1 MGGQMVDKSEGQ
13 YGRLQKFILLVFFGG
28 WIGAVVVFALFMR
41 AWIPD
46 VDLKADL
53 AAIEEADTDEANLDG
68 PLPPSLQPLSGPLPA
83 FPVSGSVYVPLY
95 SSLYVGGRRS
105 LKNLSA
111 TLSLRNTS
119 ADQALIVTSV
129 TYFDGNGKAVVELLD
144 VPHVLAPMATAE
156 FYTDQNSTSG
166 GPVATVILGWGA
178 ETSAAPPP
186 PLIEAVILGNYG
198 AKSISFVSRG
208 ESRP

>member
-1 MGGQMVDKSEGQ
+1 MVEKSEGQ

-28 WIGAVVVFALFMR
+28 WIGAVVAFALFMR

-53 AAIEEADTDEANLDG
+53 AAIEEADTEEANLDG
-68 PLPPSLQPLSGPLPA
+68 PLPPTLQPLSGPLPA

-144 VPHVLAPMATAE
+144 VPHVLGPMATAE
-156 FYTDQNSTSG
+156 FYTDQSSTSG
-166 GPVATVILGWGA
+166 GPVATVIVGWGA
-178 ETSAAPPP
+178 EASDAP

>member
-1 MGGQMVDKSEGQ
+1 MVEKSEGQ

-129 TYFDGNGKAVVELLD
+129 TYFDGIGKAVVELLD

-156 FYTDQNSTSG
+156 FYTNQSSTSG
-166 GPVATVILGWGA
+166 GPVAAVIVGWGA
-178 ETSAAPPP
+178 ETSIAP

-208 ESRP
+208 ETRP

>member
-1 MGGQMVDKSEGQ
+1 MVDKSEGQ

-28 WIGAVVVFALFMR
+28 WIGAVVAFALFMR

-68 PLPPSLQPLSGPLPA
+68 PLPPSLQPLKGSLPA
-83 FPVSGSVYVPLY
+83 LPISGSVYVPLY
-95 SSLYVGGRRS
+95 SSLYVGGQRS

-156 FYTDQNSTSG
+156 FYTDQSGASG
-166 GPVATVILGWGA
+166 GPVAAVIVGWGA
-178 ETSAAPPP
+178 ETSVAP

>member
-1 MGGQMVDKSEGQ
+1 MVDKSEGQ

-28 WIGAVVVFALFMR
+28 WIGAVVAFALFMR

-53 AAIEEADTDEANLDG
+53 AAIEEADTEEANLDG
-68 PLPPSLQPLSGPLPA
+68 PLPPSLQPLKGPLPA
-83 FPVSGSVYVPLY
+83 LPISGSVYVPLY
-95 SSLYVGGRRS
+95 SSLYVGGQRS

-156 FYTDQNSTSG
+156 FYTDQSSTSG
-166 GPVATVILGWGA
+166 GPVAAVIVGWGA
-178 ETSAAPPP
+178 ETSITP
-186 PLIEAVILGNYG
+186 PLIEAVILGKYG

-208 ESRP
+208 ESRR

>member
-1 MGGQMVDKSEGQ
+1 MVEKSEGQ

-28 WIGAVVVFALFMR
+28 WIGAVVAFALFMR

-53 AAIEEADTDEANLDG
+53 AAIEEADTEEANLDG
-68 PLPPSLQPLSGPLPA
+68 PLPPTLQPLSGPLPA

-156 FYTDQNSTSG
+156 FYTDQSSTSG
-166 GPVATVILGWGA
+166 GPVATVIVGWGA
-178 ETSAAPPP
+178 ETSAAPPRSS
-186 PLIEAVILGNYG
+186 
-198 AKSISFVSRG
+198 KR
-208 ESRP
+208 

>member
-1 MGGQMVDKSEGQ
+1 MVEKSEGQ
-13 YGRLQKFILLVFFGG
+13 YGRLKKFILLVFFIG

-53 AAIEEADTDEANLDG
+53 AAIEETDTDEANLDG
-68 PLPPSLQPLSGPLPA
+68 PLPSVLQPLSGPLPA
-83 FPVSGSVYVPLY
+83 LAISGSVYVPLY

-119 ADQALIVTSV
+119 ADKALIVTSV

-156 FYTDQNSTSG
+156 IYADQSSTSG
-166 GPVATVILGWGA
+166 GPVATVIVGWGA
-178 ETSAAPPP
+178 ETSVAP

-208 ESRP
+208 ESSP

>member
-13 YGRLQKFILLVFFGG
+13 YGRLQKFILLVFFVG

-41 AWIPD
+41 IWIPD

-53 AAIEEADTDEANLDG
+53 AAIEEADTEEANLDG
-68 PLPPSLQPLSGPLPA
+68 PLPPSLQPLTGPLPA

-95 SSLYVGGRRS
+95 SSLYVGGQRS

-119 ADQALIVTSV
+119 ADQALIVTSM

-144 VPHVLAPMATAE
+144 VPHVPAPMATAE
-156 FYTDQNSTSG
+156 FYTDQSGTSG
-166 GPVATVILGWGA
+166 GPVATVIVGWGA
-178 ETSAAPPP
+178 ETSVDP

-198 AKSISFVSRG
+198 AKSISFISRG
-208 ESRP
+208 ENRP

>member
-1 MGGQMVDKSEGQ
+1 MVEKSEGQ
-13 YGRLQKFILLVFFGG
+13 YGRLKKFILLVFFIG
-28 WIGAVVVFALFMR
+28 WLGAVVVFALFMR
-41 AWIPD
+41 AWIPE

-68 PLPPSLQPLSGPLPA
+68 PLPPSLQPLTGPLPA
-83 FPVSGSVYVPLY
+83 LPISGSVYVPLY
-95 SSLYVGGRRS
+95 SSLYVGGQRS

-119 ADQALIVTSV
+119 ADQALTVTSV

-156 FYTDQNSTSG
+156 FYTDQSGTSG
-166 GPVATVILGWGA
+166 GPVAAVIVKWGA
-178 ETSAAPPP
+178 ETSVAP

-208 ESRP
+208 ETRP

>member
-1 MGGQMVDKSEGQ
+1 MVDKSEGQ
-13 YGRLQKFILLVFFGG
+13 YGRLQKFILLVFFVG

-156 FYTDQNSTSG
+156 FYADQSSTSG
-166 GPVATVILGWGA
+166 GSVATVIVGWGA
-178 ETSAAPPP
+178 ETSVAP

>member
-1 MGGQMVDKSEGQ
+1 MVEKSEGQ
-13 YGRLQKFILLVFFGG
+13 YGRLQRFILLVFFLG
-28 WIGAVVVFALFMR
+28 WIGAVAAFALFMR

-46 VDLKADL
+46 IDLKADL
-53 AAIEEADTDEANLDG
+53 AAIEEADTNEADFDR
-68 PLPPSLQPLSGPLPA
+68 PLPPALQALTGSLPA
-83 FPVSGSVYVPLY
+83 FTASGAVYVPLY
-95 SSLYVGGRRS
+95 ASLYVGGSRS

-119 ADQALIVTSV
+119 ADKALIVTSV

-156 FYTDQNSTSG
+156 FYTDQSGTSG
-166 GPVATVILGWGA
+166 GPVAAVIVGWGA
-178 ETSAAPPP
+178 ETSIAPL
-186 PLIEAVILGNYG
+186 LIEAVILGNYG

-208 ESRP
+208 ENRP

>member
-1 MGGQMVDKSEGQ
+1 MVEKSDGQS
-13 YGRLQKFILLVFFGG
+13 GRRQRFILLVFFLG
-28 WIGAVVVFALFMR
+28 WIGAVAAFALFMR

-46 VDLKADL
+46 IDLKADL
-53 AAIEEADTDEANLDG
+53 AAIEEADTNQEDLDG
-68 PLPPSLQPLSGPLPA
+68 PLPPALQPLTGPSPV
-83 FPVSGSVYVPLY
+83 FSVSGSVYVPLY

-119 ADQALIVTSV
+119 ADQALVVTSV
-129 TYFDGNGKAVVELLD
+129 AYFDENGKAVVELLD

-156 FYTDQNSTSG
+156 FYTDQSSMRG
-166 GPVATVILGWGA
+166 GPAATVIVTWGA
-178 ETSAAPPP
+178 ETSISP

-208 ESRP
+208 ENHP

>member
-1 MGGQMVDKSEGQ
+1 MSVRFTLFVMF
-13 YGRLQKFILLVFFGG
+13 LG
-28 WIGAVVVFALFMR
+28 WMAIVVVFSLTMR
-41 AWIPD
+41 VWIPD

-53 AAIEEADTDEANLDG
+53 AAIEEADTDQVNLDR
-68 PLPPSLQPLSGPLPA
+68 PLPPALQPLTGPLPA

-119 ADQALIVTSV
+119 SDKILVVTSV
-129 TYFDGNGKAVVELLD
+129 AYFDEKGEAVAKLLD

-156 FYTDQNSTSG
+156 FYTDQSATSG
-166 GPVATVILGWGA
+166 GPVAAVVVRWGA
-178 ETSAAPPP
+178 ETSITP
-186 PLIEAVILGNYG
+186 PLIEAVILGSYG

-208 ESRP
+208 ENRP

>member
-1 MGGQMVDKSEGQ
+1 MVEKSEGQ
-13 YGRLQKFILLVFFGG
+13 YGRLQRFILLVFFGG
-28 WIGAVVVFALFMR
+28 WIGAVVAFALFMR

-53 AAIEEADTDEANLDG
+53 AAIEAADTDEANLDR
-68 PLPPSLQPLSGPLPA
+68 PLPPALQPLTGPLPA

-95 SSLYVGGRRS
+95 SSLYVGGQRS

-156 FYTDQNSTSG
+156 FYADQSSTSG
-166 GPVATVILGWGA
+166 GPVATVIVGWGA
-178 ETSAAPPP
+178 ETSVAP

-198 AKSISFVSRG
+198 VKSISFVSRG

>member
-1 MGGQMVDKSEGQ
+1 MIESSEGQ

-53 AAIEEADTDEANLDG
+53 AAIGEADTDEANLDR
-68 PLPPSLQPLSGPLPA
+68 PMPAVLEPLSGTLPA
-83 FPVSGSVYVPLY
+83 LPVSGSTYVPLY
-95 SSLYVGGRRS
+95 SDLYVGGQRS

-119 ADQALIVTSV
+119 ADQSLIVLSV
-129 TYFDGNGKAVVELLD
+129 TYLDDSGKAVVKLLD
-144 VPHVLAPMATAE
+144 APHVQAPMATAE
-156 FYTDQNSTSG
+156 FYIDQSGASG
-166 GPVATVILGWGA
+166 GPATTVIVEWGA
-178 ETSAAPPP
+178 EASIAP

-208 ESRP
+208 ENHP

>member
-1 MGGQMVDKSEGQ
+1 MVDKSEGQ

-156 FYTDQNSTSG
+156 FYADQSSTSG
-166 GPVATVILGWGA
+166 GPVATVIVGWGA
-178 ETSAAPPP
+178 ETSVAP

>member
-1 MGGQMVDKSEGQ
+1 MVEKSEGQ
-13 YGRLQKFILLVFFGG
+13 YGRLQIFILLVFFGG

-53 AAIEEADTDEANLDG
+53 AAIEEADTEEEDPNR
-68 PLPPSLQPLSGPLPA
+68 PLPPALQLLSGPLPA
-83 FPVSGSVYVPLY
+83 LVVSGSVYVPLY
-95 SSLYVGGRRS
+95 SSLYVGGQRS

-144 VPHVLAPMATAE
+144 VPHALAPMATAE
-156 FYTDQNSTSG
+156 FYADQSSTSG
-166 GPVATVILGWGA
+166 GPVATVNVGWGA
-178 ETSAAPPP
+178 ETSVAP

-198 AKSISFVSRG
+198 VKSISFVSRG

>member
-1 MGGQMVDKSEGQ
+1 
-13 YGRLQKFILLVFFGG
+13 
-28 WIGAVVVFALFMR
+28 
-41 AWIPD
+41 
-46 VDLKADL
+46 LKADL
-53 AAIEEADTDEANLDG
+53 AAIEEADTNQEDLDG
-68 PLPPSLQPLSGPLPA
+68 PLPPALQPLTGPPPA

-95 SSLYVGGRRS
+95 SSLYVGGHRS

-119 ADQALIVTSV
+119 ADQALVVTSV
-129 TYFDGNGKAVVELLD
+129 TYFDENGKAVVELLD

-156 FYTDQNSTSG
+156 FYTDQSGTPG
-166 GPVATVILGWGA
+166 GPAATVIVRWGA
-178 ETSAAPPP
+178 ETSINP

-208 ESRP
+208 ENHP

>member
-156 FYTDQNSTSG
+156 FYTDQSSTSG
-166 GPVATVILGWGA
+166 GPVAAVIVGWGA
-178 ETSAAPPP
+178 ETSITP

-198 AKSISFVSRG
+198 AKSISFISRG
-208 ESRP
+208 ESRR

>member
-1 MGGQMVDKSEGQ
+1 MVDKSEGQ

-144 VPHVLAPMATAE
+144 IPHVLAPMATAE
-156 FYTDQNSTSG
+156 FYTDQSSTSG
-166 GPVATVILGWGA
+166 GPVATVIVGWGA
-178 ETSAAPPP
+178 ETSAAP

>member
-1 MGGQMVDKSEGQ
+1 MVEKSEGQ
-13 YGRLQKFILLVFFGG
+13 YGRLQIFILLVFFGG

-53 AAIEEADTDEANLDG
+53 AAIEEADTEEEDPNR
-68 PLPPSLQPLSGPLPA
+68 PLPPALQPLSGPLPA
-83 FPVSGSVYVPLY
+83 LVVSGSVYVPLY
-95 SSLYVGGRRS
+95 SSLYVGGQRS

-144 VPHVLAPMATAE
+144 VPHALAPMATAE
-156 FYTDQNSTSG
+156 FYADQSSTSG
-166 GPVATVILGWGA
+166 GPVATVIVGWGA
-178 ETSAAPPP
+178 EASVAP
-186 PLIEAVILGNYG
+186 PLIEAVILGNSG
-198 AKSISFVSRG
+198 VKSISFVSRG

>member
-1 MGGQMVDKSEGQ
+1 MVEKSEGQ

-28 WIGAVVVFALFMR
+28 WIGAVVAFALFMR

-53 AAIEEADTDEANLDG
+53 AAIEEADTEEANLDG
-68 PLPPSLQPLSGPLPA
+68 PLPPTLQPLSGPLPA

-156 FYTDQNSTSG
+156 FYTDQSSTSG
-166 GPVATVILGWGA
+166 GPVATVIVGWGA
-178 ETSAAPPP
+178 ETSAAP

>member
-1 MGGQMVDKSEGQ
+1 MVEKSEGQ
-13 YGRLQKFILLVFFGG
+13 YGRLKKFILLVFFGG

-53 AAIEEADTDEANLDG
+53 AAIEEADTDETNLDG

-156 FYTDQNSTSG
+156 FYTDQSSTSG
-166 GPVATVILGWGA
+166 GPVATVIVGWGA
-178 ETSAAPPP
+178 ETSVAP

-208 ESRP
+208 ETRP

>member
-1 MGGQMVDKSEGQ
+1 MVEKSEAQETGL
-13 YGRLQKFILLVFFGG
+13 RKFILVVFFGG
-28 WIGAVVVFALFMR
+28 WIAAVAVFALFMR

-46 VDLKADL
+46 ADLKADL
-53 AAIEEADTDEANLDG
+53 AAIEEADTDQADLDG
-68 PLPPSLQPLSGPLPA
+68 ALPPSLQPLSGPLPA

-119 ADQALIVTSV
+119 PDQALIVTAV
-129 TYFDGNGKAVVELLD
+129 TYFSDKGGAVVNFLNA
-144 VPHVLAPMATAE
+144 PHVLGPMALAE
-156 FYTDQNSTSG
+156 FYIDQSEMSG
-166 GPVATVILGWGA
+166 GPVATVIVGWGA
-178 ETSAAPPP
+178 ETSITP
-186 PLIEAVILGNYG
+186 PLIEAVVLGNYG

-208 ESRP
+208 ENRP

>member
-1 MGGQMVDKSEGQ
+1 MAEKSNGQ
-13 YGRLQKFILLVFFGG
+13 YGGLRRLILYVFPLG
-28 WIGAVVVFALFMR
+28 WLATIAIFALLMR

-53 AAIEEADTDEANLDG
+53 AAIEEADTNQEDLDG
-68 PLPPSLQPLSGPLPA
+68 PLPPALQPLTGPPPA

-95 SSLYVGGRRS
+95 SSLYVGGHRS

-119 ADQALIVTSV
+119 ADQALVVTSV
-129 TYFDGNGKAVVELLD
+129 AYFDENGKAVVELLD

-156 FYTDQNSTSG
+156 FYTDQSGTRG
-166 GPVATVILGWGA
+166 GPFAAVTVGWGA
-178 ETSAAPPP
+178 ETSINP

-208 ESRP
+208 ENHPQ

>member
-1 MGGQMVDKSEGQ
+1 MVEKSEAQDSGL
-13 YGRLQKFILLVFFGG
+13 RKFILFVFLLG
-28 WIGAVVVFALFMR
+28 WMGAVAAFALFMR

-53 AAIEEADTDEANLDG
+53 AAIEEADTDHADLDG
-68 PLPPSLQPLSGPLPA
+68 ALPPSLQPLSGPLPA
-83 FPVSGSVYVPLY
+83 FSVSGSVYVPLY

-119 ADQALIVTSV
+119 PDQALIVTSV
-129 TYFDGNGKAVVELLD
+129 TYFSDKGEAVVKFLD
-144 VPHVLAPMATAE
+144 APHVLAPMALAE
-156 FYTDQNSTSG
+156 FYIDQSETSG
-166 GPVATVILGWGA
+166 GPVATVTVGWGA
-178 ETSAAPPP
+178 ETSIAPS
-186 PLIEAVILGNYG
+186 LIEAVVLGNYG

>member
-1 MGGQMVDKSEGQ
+1 MVEKSEGQ
-13 YGRLQKFILLVFFGG
+13 YGRLQKFILLVFFAG

-46 VDLKADL
+46 IDLKADL
-53 AAIEEADTDEANLDG
+53 DAIEEADTEEENPNR
-68 PLPPSLQPLSGPLPA
+68 PLPPVLQPLSEPLPA
-83 FPVSGSVYVPLY
+83 LVVSSSVYVPLY
-95 SSLYVGGRRS
+95 SSLYVGGQRS

-129 TYFDGNGKAVVELLD
+129 TYFDENGKATVKLLD
-144 VPHVLAPMATAE
+144 VPHVLAPMTTAE
-156 FYTDQNSTSG
+156 FYTDQSGTNG
-166 GPVATVILGWGA
+166 GPAATVIVEWGA
-178 ETSAAPPP
+178 ETSVAPP
-186 PLIEAVILGNYG
+186 LVEAVILGNYG

-208 ESRP
+208 ENRP